1 MRWRATARSQGDGR
15 YNMTEGSI
23 SVEHLEELL
32 AVNARLQ
39 HLVCELLLKN
49 QELRTQLSA
58 EEENP
63 HGLDP
68 L

>member
-1 MRWRATARSQGDGR
+1 
-15 YNMTEGSI
+15 MTEGSI